1 MIKTLTVKEIK
12 PKRQTGKVYKFNR
25 IAESESEIKKEN
37 NIKNL

>member
-25 IAESESEIKKEN
+25 IAESSLKLKKK
-37 NIKNL
+37 II